1 MTRKKMPLK
10 FTETCFRFIWLEK
23 ISFARFLSQSTLS
36 KASRKPSKNG
46 NQLVESFQDDI
57 FLFEIFWK

>member
-23 ISFARFLSQSTLS
+23 VSFARFLSQSTLS
-36 KASRKPSKNG
+36 KAPRKPSKNG
-46 NQLVESFQDDI
+46 NQLVESC
-57 FLFEIFWK
+57 